1 MNDVVAPGAEAWMRG
16 RGGLRCRIVSGGT
29 LRRDGEQSI
38 LDLERVVGME
48 VIRATEA
55 GALSAYKWMGKGD
68 KESADFAACD
78 AIRGMFDSIAI
89 AGTVTIGEGIKDDA
103 PGIFKGEKLGT
114 WIKGSPHMAVALDP
128 IDGTT
133 IVSKGLPGSIS
144 VIAAATCE
152 NETDDPMKLLAD
164 IPSFYMNKI
173 AFGPKVKQG
182 PGRIRL
188 DNSVQDNLEII
199 ALKLGKRVQ
208 DLTVVILDRPRH
220 ERMIHDIRRAGA
232 AIRLISDG
240 DIAAA
245 IAPSMPGS
253 GVDVYMGTGGS
264 PEAVLAAAGIKC
276 LGGEIL
282 AQMWPRDEKERAE
295 LKANGVSDGDLNR
308 VYMCDDLAKGD
319 RILFAATGIS
329 DSALL
334 RGIRYEDTAAVTT
347 SILMRAKYQTIRYIR
362 TVHNL
367 DQKTIR
373 LRSDAQEHAL

>member
-1 MNDVVAPGAEAWMRG
+1 MSRSGKVEQVGATTSDRTITASPVDMEREV
-16 RGGLRCRIVSGGT
+16 GLEFV
-29 LRRDGEQSI
+29 
-38 LDLERVVGME
+38 
-48 VIRATEA
+48 RATEA

-68 KESADFAACD
+68 KESADFAASD
-78 AIRGMFDSIAI
+78 AIRGLFDTVNIS
-89 AGTVTIGEGIKDDA
+89 GLVTIGEGIKDNA

-114 WIKGSPHMAVALDP
+114 WVAESIRMAIALDP

-133 IVSKGLPGSIS
+133 IVSKGLPGAIS

-152 NETDDPMKLLAD
+152 KPGEDPMSLLAD

-173 AFGPKVKQG
+173 SFGPRVKQG

-188 DNSVQDNLEII
+188 DYPVQDNLEII

-220 ERMIHDIRRAGA
+220 ERLIHDVRKSGA

-240 DIAAA
+240 DIAGA
-245 IAPSMPGS
+245 IAPCLPGS

-276 LGGEIL
+276 LGGELL
-282 AQMWPRDEKERAE
+282 AQMWPRDDGERAS
-295 LKANGVSDGDLNR
+295 LKSAGVSDADLAK
-308 VYMCDDLAKGD
+308 VYTCDDLARGQ

-329 DSALL
+329 DSAMLP
-334 RGIRYEDTAAVTT
+334 GIRYEDTHAITH
-347 SILMRAKYQTIRYIR
+347 SILMRAKHQTIRYIK

-367 DQKTIR
+367 DLKMVR
-373 LRSDAQEHAL
+373 LRSDAQDHAL

>member
-1 MNDVVAPGAEAWMRG
+1 
-16 RGGLRCRIVSGGT
+16 
-29 LRRDGEQSI
+29 
-38 LDLERVVGME
+38 
-48 VIRATEA
+48 
-55 GALSAYKWMGKGD
+55 
-68 KESADFAACD
+68 
-78 AIRGMFDSIAI
+78 
-89 AGTVTIGEGIKDDA
+89 
-103 PGIFKGEKLGT
+103 
-114 WIKGSPHMAVALDP
+114 
-128 IDGTT
+128 DGTT

-152 NETDDPMKLLAD
+152 SDSDDPMKLLAD

-173 AFGPKVKQG
+173 SFGPRVKQG

-220 ERMIHDIRRAGA
+220 ERLIHDIRRAGA

-245 IAPSMPGS
+245 IAPSLPGS

-276 LGGEIL
+276 LGGDIL
-282 AQMWPRDEKERAE
+282 AQMWPRDDAERAS
-295 LKANGVSDGDLNR
+295 LRSSGVTEAQLAQ
-308 VYMCDDLAKGD
+308 VYAADDLARGQ

-329 DSALL
+329 
-334 RGIRYEDTAAVTT
+334 
-347 SILMRAKYQTIRYIR
+347 
-362 TVHNL
+362 
-367 DQKTIR
+367 
-373 LRSDAQEHAL
+373 

>member
-1 MNDVVAPGAEAWMRG
+1 MPPIRGVRDVETSAAPAP
-16 RGGLRCRIVSGGT
+16 T
-29 LRRDGEQSI
+29 I
-38 LDLERVVGME
+38 LPVDLERLVGLE
-48 VIRATEA
+48 FIRATEA

-68 KESADFAACD
+68 KESADYAACD
-78 AIRGMFDSIAI
+78 AIRGLFDTVNIS
-89 AGTVTIGEGIKDDA
+89 GLVTIGEGIKDNA

-114 WIKGSPHMAVALDP
+114 WSAGSIRMAIALDP

-133 IVSKGLPGSIS
+133 IVSKGLSGAIS

-152 NETDDPMKLLAD
+152 KPDEDPMSLLAD

-173 AFGPKVKQG
+173 SFGPRVKQG

-220 ERMIHDIRRAGA
+220 ERLIHDVRRAGA

-245 IAPSMPGS
+245 IAPSLPGS
-253 GVDVYMGTGGS
+253 GVDIYMGTGGS

-282 AQMWPRDEKERAE
+282 AQMWPRDDDEREA
-295 LKANGVSDGDLNR
+295 LKASGVSDAELAK
-308 VYMCDDLAKGD
+308 VYAADDLAKGN
-319 RILFAATGIS
+319 RILFAATGVS

-334 RGIRYEDTAAVTT
+334 RGIRHEDTQAVTN
-347 SILMRAKYQTIRYIR
+347 SILMRAKHQTIRYIK

-367 DQKTIR
+367 DRKTFR
-373 LRSDAQEHAL
+373 LRSDAADHSF

>member
-1 MNDVVAPGAEAWMRG
+1 MPRVTSTKSAEVQDTSRS
-16 RGGLRCRIVSGGT
+16 LV
-29 LRRDGEQSI
+29 
-38 LDLERVVGME
+38 DLERLVGLE
-48 VIRATEA
+48 FIRATEA
-55 GALSAYKWMGKGD
+55 AALSAYKWMGKGD
-68 KESADFAACD
+68 KESGDFAACD
-78 AIRGMFDSIAI
+78 AIRGLFDTVNIS
-89 AGTVTIGEGIKDDA
+89 GLVTIGEGIKDEA
-103 PGIFKGEKLGT
+103 PGIFKGERLGT
-114 WIKGSPHMAVALDP
+114 WADGAVKMAIALDP

-133 IVSKGLPGSIS
+133 IVSKGLPGAIS

-152 NETDDPMKLLAD
+152 DGDDPNSLLAD

-173 AFGPKVKQG
+173 SYGPKVSQG

-188 DNSVQDNLEII
+188 DNTVQDNLEII

-220 ERMIHDIRRAGA
+220 ERLIHDVRKSGA

-245 IAPSMPGS
+245 IAPSLPGS

-282 AQMWPRDEKERAE
+282 AQMWPRDDAERKSLKEA
-295 LKANGVSDGDLNR
+295 GVTETQLAK
-308 VYMCDDLAKGD
+308 VYMADDLAKGN

-334 RGIRYEDTAAVTT
+334 KGIRFEGSHAVTT
-347 SILMRAKYQTIRYIR
+347 SILMRAKHQTVRYMK
-362 TVHNL
+362 TCHNL
-367 DQKTIR
+367 DMKTVR
-373 LRSDAQEHAL
+373 LRSDASDHAL

>member
-1 MNDVVAPGAEAWMRG
+1 MPPLKTVKSLRSEATASP
-16 RGGLRCRIVSGGT
+16 V
-29 LRRDGEQSI
+29 
-38 LDLERVVGME
+38 DLERLVGLE
-48 VIRATEA
+48 FVRATEV

-78 AIRGMFDSIAI
+78 AIRGLFDTVSIS
-89 AGTVTIGEGIKDDA
+89 GVVTIGEGIKDDA
-103 PGIFKGEKLGT
+103 PGIFKGERLGT
-114 WIKGSPHMAVALDP
+114 WSPGSVKMAIALDP

-133 IVSKGLPGSIS
+133 IVSKGLPGAIC
-144 VIAAATCE
+144 VMAAATCE
-152 NETDDPMKLLAD
+152 NDDDDPNTLLAD

-173 AFGPKVKQG
+173 SFGPRVKQG

-188 DNSVQDNLEII
+188 DNTVQDNLEII

-208 DLTVVILDRPRH
+208 DLTIVILDRPRH
-220 ERMIHDIRRAGA
+220 ERLIHDVRRAGA

-245 IAPSMPGS
+245 IAPSLPGS

-282 AQMWPRDEKERAE
+282 AQMWPRDNAERAALLASGTTEAE
-295 LKANGVSDGDLNR
+295 LAK
-308 VYMCDDLAKGD
+308 VYNCDDLARGN

-334 RGIRYEDTAAVTT
+334 RGIRYEDTAAITE
-347 SILMRAKYQTIRYIR
+347 SILMRAKHQTVRYIK

-367 DQKTIR
+367 DLKTLR
-373 LRSDAQEHAL
+373 LRSDASDHAL

>member
-1 MNDVVAPGAEAWMRG
+1 MARNGNGKVAHVEPTSRETVEPNASGIDQERLV
-16 RGGLRCRIVSGGT
+16 GL
-29 LRRDGEQSI
+29 EF
-38 LDLERVVGME
+38 
-48 VIRATEA
+48 IRATEA
-55 GALSAYKWMGKGD
+55 GALSAYKWMGQGD

-78 AIRGMFDSIAI
+78 AIRGLFDTVAMS
-89 AGTVTIGEGIKDDA
+89 GMVTIGEGIKDGA

-114 WIKGSPHMAVALDP
+114 WCAGSIKMAIALDP

-133 IVSKGLPGSIS
+133 IVSKGLQGAIS

-152 NETDDPMKLLAD
+152 RPDEDPNSLLAD

-173 AFGPKVKQG
+173 SFGPRVKHG

-188 DNSVQDNLEII
+188 DNSVEDNLEII

-220 ERMIHDIRRAGA
+220 DRLIHDVRRTGA

-240 DIAAA
+240 DIAGA
-245 IAPSMPGS
+245 IAPCLPGS

-276 LGGEIL
+276 LGGEIM
-282 AQMWPRDEKERAE
+282 AQMWPRDDAERAA
-295 LKANGVSDGDLNR
+295 LKADGVTDA
-308 VYMCDDLAKGD
+308 DLAKVYTADDMARGN

-329 DSALL
+329 DSAMLK
-334 RGIRYEDTAAVTT
+334 GIRYEDTSAISH
-347 SILMRAKYQTIRYIR
+347 SILMRAKHQTIRYIQ

-367 DQKTIR
+367 DLKTLR
-373 LRSDAQEHAL
+373 LRSDAQDHAL

>member
-1 MNDVVAPGAEAWMRG
+1 MTRTISGTEVPDTDPRAPAADVERLV
-16 RGGLRCRIVSGGT
+16 GL
-29 LRRDGEQSI
+29 EF
-38 LDLERVVGME
+38 
-48 VIRATEA
+48 IRATEA

-68 KESADFAACD
+68 KDSADFAACD
-78 AIRGMFDSIAI
+78 AIRGLFDTVQVK
-89 AGTVTIGEGIKDDA
+89 GVVTIGEGIKDGA

-114 WIKGSPHMAVALDP
+114 WSEGSCKLAIALDP

-133 IVSKGLPGSIS
+133 IVSKGLPGAIS
-144 VIAAATCE
+144 VIAAATCDSE
-152 NETDDPMKLLAD
+152 DDDPNSLLAD

-173 AFGPKVKQG
+173 SFGPRVRQG

-188 DNSVQDNLEII
+188 DNAVQDNLEII

-220 ERMIHDIRRAGA
+220 ERLIHDVRRAGA

-245 IAPSMPGS
+245 IAPSLPGS
-253 GVDVYMGTGGS
+253 GVDVYMGIGGA

-276 LGGEIL
+276 LGGELL
-282 AQMWPRDEKERAE
+282 AQMWPRDDAERAS
-295 LKANGVSDGDLNR
+295 LKQSGVTDAD
-308 VYMCDDLAKGD
+308 VAKWYTCDDLARGNH
-319 RILFAATGIS
+319 ILFAATGIS

-334 RGIRYEDTAAVTT
+334 KGIRYEDTAAVTQ
-347 SILMRAKYQTIRYIR
+347 SILMRAKHQTVRYIQ

-367 DQKTIR
+367 DLKTLR
-373 LRSDAQEHAL
+373 LRSDASDHAL

>member
-1 MNDVVAPGAEAWMRG
+1 MSANSSKGALSPNGIVAPSGAAQVDPERLLGIEFIRG
-16 RGGLRCRIVSGGT
+16 
-29 LRRDGEQSI
+29 
-38 LDLERVVGME
+38 
-48 VIRATEA
+48 TEA
-55 GALSAYKWMGKGD
+55 AALSAYKWMGKGD
-68 KESADFAACD
+68 KESGDFAACD
-78 AIRGMFDSIAI
+78 AIRGLFDTVNVC
-89 AGTVTIGEGIKDDA
+89 GMVTIGEGIKDNA

-114 WIKGSPHMAVALDP
+114 WVAGSAKMAIALDP

-133 IVSKGLPGSIS
+133 IVSKGLPGAIS
-144 VIAAATCE
+144 VIAAATCDSE
-152 NETDDPMKLLAD
+152 NDDPMKLLAD

-173 AFGPKVKQG
+173 SFGPKVKQG

-188 DNSVQDNLEII
+188 DNAVQDNLEII
-199 ALKLGKRVQ
+199 ALKLVKRVQ

-220 ERMIHDIRRAGA
+220 ERMIHDVRRAGA

-253 GVDVYMGTGGS
+253 GVDVYMGIGGS

-276 LGGEIL
+276 LGGEIF
-282 AQMWPRDEKERAE
+282 AQMWPRDDAERKS
-295 LKANGVSDGDLNR
+295 LKDQGVSDADLNK
-308 VYMCDDLAKGD
+308 VFACDDMARGN

-334 RGIRYEDTAAVTT
+334 RGIRFEDTAAVTT
-347 SILMRAKYQTIRYIR
+347 SILMRAKHQTIRYIR

-367 DQKTIR
+367 DLKTIH
-373 LRSDAQEHAL
+373 LRSDASDHAL

>member
-1 MNDVVAPGAEAWMRG
+1 LFDTVE
-16 RGGLRCRIVSGGT
+16 VSG
-29 LRRDGEQSI
+29 L
-38 LDLERVVGME
+38 
-48 VIRATEA
+48 
-55 GALSAYKWMGKGD
+55 
-68 KESADFAACD
+68 
-78 AIRGMFDSIAI
+78 
-89 AGTVTIGEGIKDDA
+89 VTIGEGIKDNA
-103 PGIFKGEKLGT
+103 PGIFKSERLGT
-114 WIKGSPHMAVALDP
+114 WSRDSVKMAIALDP

-133 IVSKGLPGSIS
+133 IVSKGLPGAIS

-152 NETDDPMKLLAD
+152 RADDDPMQLLAD

-173 AFGPKVKQG
+173 SFGPRVKHG

-220 ERMIHDIRRAGA
+220 ERLIHDVRRAGA

-245 IAPSMPGS
+245 IAPALPGS
-253 GVDVYMGTGGS
+253 GVDVYMGIGGS

-282 AQMWPRDEKERAE
+282 AQMAPRDDAERKA
-295 LKANGVSDGDLNR
+295 LKASGVSDADLAK
-308 VYMCDDLAKGD
+308 VYTCDDLAKGN

-334 RGIRYEDTAAVTT
+334 KGIRYEDTSAVTH
-347 SILMRAKYQTIRYIR
+347 SILMRAKHQTVRYIK

-367 DQKTIR
+367 DLKTIR
-373 LRSDAQEHAL
+373 LRSDASDHAL

>member
-1 MNDVVAPGAEAWMRG
+1 M
-16 RGGLRCRIVSGGT
+16 
-29 LRRDGEQSI
+29 
-38 LDLERVVGME
+38 
-48 VIRATEA
+48 
-55 GALSAYKWMGKGD
+55 
-68 KESADFAACD
+68 
-78 AIRGMFDSIAI
+78 AI
-89 AGTVTIGEGIKDDA
+89 
-103 PGIFKGEKLGT
+103 
-114 WIKGSPHMAVALDP
+114 ALDP

-133 IVSKGLPGSIS
+133 IVSKGLPGAIS

-152 NETDDPMKLLAD
+152 KPDDDPNSLLAD

-173 AFGPKVKQG
+173 SFGPRVKQG

-220 ERMIHDIRRAGA
+220 ERLIHDVRRAGA

-245 IAPSMPGS
+245 IAPCLPGS
-253 GVDVYMGTGGS
+253 GVDVYMGTGGT

-282 AQMWPRDEKERAE
+282 APDVAARRRGTQERCKDA
-295 LKANGVSDGDLNR
+295 GVTDAQ
-308 VYMCDDLAKGD
+308 LAKVYTCRRPGP
-319 RILFAATGIS
+319 AATAS
-329 DSALL
+329 SSPPPASAT
-334 RGIRYEDTAAVTT
+334 RRCC
-347 SILMRAKYQTIRYIR
+347 RASATKTRTRSRQHPDARKYQTIRYIK

-367 DQKTIR
+367 DLKTIR
-373 LRSDAQEHAL
+373 LRSDAQDHAL